1 MATQK
6 RGKLM
11 ETKNERSIVTIPLDA
26 VKKSKP
32 PSKNRDRKAKLSSC
46 SVVPI
51 SFGKEISQRVLID
64 ERIAHQKALRAYE
77 DWQEQVYAIREAIE
91 QGAPV
96 EDGIWR
102 AQVVLETV
110 ESHATG
116 FPVKITKLVVW

>member
-1 MATQK
+1 MNNSDS
-6 RGKLM
+6 
-11 ETKNERSIVTIPLDA
+11 ESSIVSIPLEA
-26 VKKSKP
+26 AKKSKP
-32 PSKNRDRKAKLSSC
+32 PNKNRDRKATLSSC

-51 SFGKEISQRVLID
+51 GSGKEVSQDELIE

-77 DWQEQVYAIREAIE
+77 EWQEHVSAIREAIE
-91 QGAPV
+91 QGSTV

-102 AQVVLETV
+102 AQVVKQTV